1 MINFLNLKQI
11 NTPYAD
17 ELKAASARVI
27 DSGYYILGPEVRTF
41 EQQFAEFCGVRS
53 CIGLASGLDALV
65 LVLRAW
71 KLLGKIKD
79 GDEVIIQANAYIA
92 CVLAITENNLKP
104 VFVEPDADTYNID
117 VSKIRDA
124 ITPNTRVIMPV
135 HLYGYCS
142 PMPEIME
149 IARDNNLLV
158 LEDCSQSHGAS
169 IDGHRAGYWG
179 DAAAFSFYPSKNL
192 GALGDSGA
200 ATTNDPELE
209 ATLRALRNYGS
220 QERYYNIYQGVNS
233 RLSEMQAALL
243 GVKLKYFWKEVEARR
258 SIAERYLAGINN
270 PLLKLPTVAQRE
282 QHTWHLFVVRTQHR
296 DALKDFLRENG
307 VETIIHYPLA
317 PYKQPAYA
325 EMNHLSFPLNE
336 TLHDEILS
344 IPADPSLSDADVET
358 IIEACNRFTAN

>member
-1 MINFLNLKQI
+1 MINFLNLKKI
-11 NTPYAD
+11 NTPYAED
-17 ELKAASARVI
+17 LKAASARVI
-27 DSGYYILGPEVRTF
+27 DSGYYILGPEVRKF
-41 EQQFAEFCGVRS
+41 EQEFAEFCGVRT

-104 VFVEPDADTYNID
+104 VFVEPDADSYNID
-117 VSKIRDA
+117 VSKIREA

-135 HLYGYCS
+135 HLYGYLS

-149 IARDNNLLV
+149 IAREFNLLV
-158 LEDCSQSHGAS
+158 LEDCSQSHGATL
-169 IDGHRAGYWG
+169 DGHRAGYWG
-179 DAAAFSFYPSKNL
+179 DASAFSFYPSKNL

-200 ATTNDPELE
+200 ATTNDEELE

-220 QERYYNIYQGVNS
+220 KERYYNIYQGVNS

-243 GVKLKYFWKEVEARR
+243 SVKLKYFWPEVENRR
-258 SIAERYLAGINN
+258 RIAERYLAGINN
-270 PLLKLPTVAQRE
+270 PIITLPKVANRE
-282 QHTWHLFVVRTQHR
+282 QHTWHLFVVRSAHR
-296 DALKDFLRENG
+296 DALKHYLEQNG
-307 VETIIHYPLA
+307 VETIIHYPKP
-317 PYKQPAYA
+317 PYLQEAYK

-336 TLHDEILS
+336 AIHDQILS
-344 IPADPSLSDADVET
+344 LPADPSLSNSDVEH
-358 IIEACNRFTAN
+358 IIEVCNNFRA